1 MTDIMTPRERTIAD
15 MVSIAERHGMTLDK
29 AMKSKK
35 HSAAR
40 VRCEIAHFLVM
51 ERGKALSEA
60 ARIMGMSNHATIIY
74 QVGRHLMHN
83 GMEDH
88 PIARRVAKQMAR
100 QARYHLGKRHARQT
114 V

>member
-1 MTDIMTPRERTIAD
+1 MNATMTPRERTIAE
-15 MVSIAERHGMTLDK
+15 MVSIAERHGMTLDQ

-40 VRCEIAHFLVM
+40 VRCEIAHFLVI

-60 ARIMGMSNHATIIY
+60 ARIMGMSDHATIIY
-74 QVGRHLMHN
+74 QVGRHLMRI
-83 GMEDH
+83 GEEGH
-88 PIARRVAKQMAR
+88 PIAKQAASHMAR
-100 QARYHLGKRHARQT
+100 RAQWHREKRHARQK